1 MEEELTPQEKREELV
16 LQNQTL
22 EALIKG
28 LEGDIEIFKDDN
40 NGTWTPS
47 DIVRFTMQLNIMKDK
62 IERNSK
68 AINDLLTEQM
78 KHRNQD

>member
-1 MEEELTPQEKREELV
+1 MEEELTPLEKREELV

-28 LEGDIEIFKDDN
+28 LEGDIEIFKNDN
-40 NGTWTPS
+40 EGKWTPA
-47 DIVRFTMQLNIMKDK
+47 DIVRFTMQLNVMKDK

-68 AINDLLTEQM
+68 AINDLITEQM
-78 KHRNQD
+78 THPRG